1 MEHLTCQP
9 LGHSTV
15 VVKER
20 EFGSHV
26 RSLKGVVSDSH
37 IGLGCVCRETDHV
50 NLLTLNF
57 LSMLQFY

>member
-9 LGHSTV
+9 LSHSTV
-15 VVKER
+15 VTKER

-26 RSLKGVVSDSH
+26 RSPKAVASDSH
-37 IGLGCVCRETDHV
+37 IGLGCVCRERDHV

-57 LSMLQFY
+57 LSMLPFY